1 MITIICFV
9 VKINQINKGGW
20 NNSAIQS
27 RSSSILHEKETD
39 RYGRT
44 NATGDHDYLSCDKDQ
59 SRFHITRVV
68 DVVDNNTTNNRVGR
82 RQKEEH

>member
-44 NATGDHDYLSCDKDQ
+44 NATDDHYY
-59 SRFHITRVV
+59 RV
-68 DVVDNNTTNNRVGR
+68 R
-82 RQKEEH
+82 RRRKEEHKRDGKPERKE